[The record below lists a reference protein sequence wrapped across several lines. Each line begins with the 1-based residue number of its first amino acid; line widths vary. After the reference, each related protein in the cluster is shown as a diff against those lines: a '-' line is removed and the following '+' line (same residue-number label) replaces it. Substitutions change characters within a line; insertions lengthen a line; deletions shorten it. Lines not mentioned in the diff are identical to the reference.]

1 MSILF
6 IHQNFPGQ
14 FKFRAPT
21 LAQQDRTVMA
31 MAMQKTGAKD
41 WQGVRLV
48 PYNATEADLWAE
60 LAQVHQLDALGGS
73 KAKTGEQIGEQKI

>member
-6 IHQNFPGQ
+6 IHQNFPG
-14 FKFRAPT
+14 KFRFWAPV
-21 LAQQDRTVMA
+21 LAQQGHTVVA

-48 PYNATEADLWAE
+48 PYNAIKSDF
-60 LAQVHQLDALGGS
+60 
-73 KAKTGEQIGEQKI
+73 

>member
-1 MSILF
+1 MSLLF

-48 PYNATEADLWAE
+48 PYNAIKSDF
-60 LAQVHQLDALGGS
+60 
-73 KAKTGEQIGEQKI
+73 